1 MNAFT
6 DQAAFVLAAARRPRE
21 VATIFP
27 TSRALAERLI
37 AGVDFNCRLLVEL
50 GPGSGAITRPL
61 LERLD
66 PAAYVGLEINGG
78 LVTLLR
84 ERFPGATF
92 EERSALDVAD
102 LVGAGQADH
111 IVSSLPWTV
120 FSAEDRERGV
130 AAVHD
135 ALRPGG
141 TFHTYVCMNA
151 MPYPSAKAL
160 LKSLRARFR
169 RVQRVAFEWRNVPPA
184 FVFRA
189 EK

>member
-6 DQAAFVLAAARRPRE
+6 DRAAFVLAAARRPRE

-27 TSRALAERLI
+27 TSRALAERMI
-37 AGVDFNCRLLVEL
+37 ASVDFDCRLLVEL

-61 LERLD
+61 LERLN
-66 PAAYVGLEINGG
+66 PAAYLGLEINAD

-92 EERSALDVAD
+92 ERRSALDVAER
-102 LVGAGQADH
+102 VGPGEADH
-111 IVSSLPWTV
+111 VVSSLPWTV

-130 AAVHD
+130 VSVHE

-141 TFHTYVCMNA
+141 TFLTYVCMNA
-151 MPYPSAKAL
+151 MPYPSARAL

-169 RVQRVAFEWRNVPPA
+169 RVDRVALEWRNVPPA